1 MLKLI
6 PFPKKITEK
15 KETFIHSAIRIVNLV
30 DDERVNKAAAKLP
43 FHEDGVEL
51 CINIDD
57 KNGEGYKLKLNNDEI
72 VLDAE
77 SNVGAFYGIQTL
89 RQIFENEEIPCVE
102 IEDTP
107 DFEHRSFFHDITNG
121 QIQTLETLKNIVDRA
136 AYFKLNSIQLYVEH
150 AFEYRELQ
158 KVIQRTGYITK
169 DEIREL
175 DDYCKENF
183 IDLVPALGSF
193 GHLYELL
200 ERPEY
205 GHLRDI
211 QKDNQHFW
219 YNRMFHHTLNPEL
232 PESLELAKSL
242 IDQYSECFT
251 SEYINIGCDE
261 TFDLYR
267 KNREENTVGKLY
279 VNFVK
284 ELVNH
289 VVKKGKI
296 PMVWSDVL
304 LQHPETVKELP
315 EDTVFLNWTYSPN
328 PDENAVK
335 FFKDVERPQAVCS
348 GTWDWSRVCENT
360 DWGARNITKLTEY
373 GKKYG
378 AWGLVNTHWGDTG
391 NLCVSLDLTMY
402 GFVVGAMR
410 GWNTSL
416 TADEYFDQSINLLL
430 YENRNATGYIK
441 ELSDIMTS
449 IDGVMTPRGCDD
461 THLNRAWNML
471 VSYWSN
477 LVLGSDFRIEYPEND
492 VYVKAHRRV
501 KDLMADLCAKEW
513 KNDSFRRSMLVAA
526 EGIAWMIEIFAKIRG
541 FDIQR
546 ITSAESWLENY
557 REVWL
562 SQSKE
567 SELFEI
573 ENFVTYMENI

>member
-1 MLKLI
+1 MKLI
-6 PFPKKITEK
+6 PYPKKIEEK
-15 KETFIHSAIRIVNLV
+15 SEKFQFSAIKIVNLV

-43 FHEDGVEL
+43 FHEDGAEL
-51 CINIDD
+51 SINIGKMD
-57 KNGEGYKLKLNNDEI
+57 GEGYKLILNNDEI
-72 VLDAE
+72 ILDAE

-102 IEDTP
+102 IEDAP

-121 QIQTLETLKNIVDRA
+121 QVQTVETLKALVDKA
-136 AYFKLNSIQLYVEH
+136 AYFKLNSLQLYVEH
-150 AFEYRELQ
+150 AFEYKELG
-158 KVIQRTGYITK
+158 KVIQKTGYITK
-169 DEIREL
+169 EEIREL
-175 DDYCKENF
+175 DTYCRENF
-183 IDLVPALGSF
+183 IDLVPALGAF

-200 ERPEY
+200 EQEEFS
-205 GHLRDI
+205 HLRDI
-211 QKDNQHFW
+211 DKDNQHFW

-267 KNREENTVGKLY
+267 KNREKETVGELY
-279 VNFVK
+279 VKFVK

-289 VVKKGKI
+289 VKGKGKI

-315 EDTVFLNWTYSPN
+315 EDVIFLNWNYSQS
-328 PDENAVK
+328 PDEEGVK
-335 FFKDVERPQAVCS
+335 FFENVNRTQAVCS

-360 DWGARNITKLTEY
+360 DWGTKNITKLTEY

-402 GFVVGAMR
+402 GFAVGASR
-410 GWNTSL
+410 SWNSDIYIDCVF
-416 TADEYFDQSINLLL
+416 DECVNLLL
-430 YENRNATGYIK
+430 YKNQNGVKYIK

-471 VSYWSN
+471 VSHWSN
-477 LVLGSDFRIEYPEND
+477 VVLGSQFKIECPQNE
-492 VYVKAHRRV
+492 VYINAHSRCKELINQLSAEKWE
-501 KDLMADLCAKEW
+501 KDQYRQAMA
-513 KNDSFRRSMLVAA
+513 VAA
-526 EGIAWMIEIFAKIRG
+526 EGIAWIIETFAKIQG
-541 FDIQR
+541 LEIER
-546 ITSAESWLENY
+546 ITSAEKWLENY
-557 REVWL
+557 KKLWL
-562 SQSKE
+562 SQSKA

-573 ENFVTYMENI
+573 EKFVTFMESL